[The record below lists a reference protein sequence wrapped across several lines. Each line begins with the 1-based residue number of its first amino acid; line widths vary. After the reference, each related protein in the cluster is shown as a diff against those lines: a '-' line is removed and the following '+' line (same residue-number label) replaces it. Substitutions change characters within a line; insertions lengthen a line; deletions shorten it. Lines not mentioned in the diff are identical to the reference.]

1 VFDPQ
6 PLAGRTL
13 PAGRDAYP
21 QPFEGYNGVLDRY
34 AHWLMSQRTNGW
46 EVVDIHGPMNRF
58 LAEQRRTNPQFLLAG
73 DGVHANTQG
82 HWLIA
87 RELLRH
93 WGADAAL
100 ADADQPEALVKSSPS
115 GAEVLKL
122 VQQRERVLKDAWLT
136 HVGHQRPGM
145 GRGKPLPE
153 AETEAAIHLAHLKR
167 LTR

>member
-1 VFDPQ
+1 
-6 PLAGRTL
+6 
-13 PAGRDAYP
+13 
-21 QPFEGYNGVLDRY
+21 
-34 AHWLMSQRTNGW
+34 
-46 EVVDIHGPMNRF
+46 MNCF

-93 WGADAAL
+93 WGADATL
-100 ADADQPEALVKSSPS
+100 VDADQPDALVKSHPR

-136 HVGHQRPGM
+136 YVGHQRPGM
-145 GRGKPLPE
+145 GKGKPLPE
-153 AETEAAIHLAHLKR
+153 AEAEANALAAKLREIRPKP
-167 LTR
+167 